1 MQQITTLKNQNY
13 IDLSLLNEKGKQILI
28 DVYKSL
34 LVSYISKQQDN
45 SSYETVLKA
54 IKRNEKYSF
63 TIPETINISNLANE
77 INDVV
82 L

>member
-1 MQQITTLKNQNY
+1 MQQITTLKNKNY

-34 LVSYISKQQDN
+34 LVSYISKQQDDN
-45 SSYETVLKA
+45 FYEIVLKA
-54 IKRNEKYSF
+54 VKRNEKYNF
-63 TIPETINISNLANE
+63 TISETIDISNLADE